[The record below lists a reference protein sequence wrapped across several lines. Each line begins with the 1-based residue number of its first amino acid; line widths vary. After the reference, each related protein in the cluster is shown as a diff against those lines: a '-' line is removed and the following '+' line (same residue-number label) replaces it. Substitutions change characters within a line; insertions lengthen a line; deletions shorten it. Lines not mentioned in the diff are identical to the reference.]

1 MEDIGASIRSH
12 ASSFTPKEETK
23 IMFDNSREDKELNQM
38 HESGSEE
45 TEYEELDPRVQD
57 ELEKLNIC
65 TDKINEFEL
74 QLEEANAVFRTLLT
88 DSTHQLKMSSSKV
101 GAANIE
107 KARPYYEALDVSNK
121 AQKECQ
127 SAATNYQRASGIHA
141 AAKET
146 ISLAEERFTEKKANA
161 FSTSDQ
167 GSIKFVP
174 PLNHEGRSEIDSVG
188 LGPDQCP
195 IMFDRYC
202 RSLH

>member
-1 MEDIGASIRSH
+1 MEDIGVSIRSH

-88 DSTHQLKMSSSKV
+88 GT
-101 GAANIE
+101 
-107 KARPYYEALDVSNK
+107 
-121 AQKECQ
+121 
-127 SAATNYQRASGIHA
+127 
-141 AAKET
+141 
-146 ISLAEERFTEKKANA
+146 
-161 FSTSDQ
+161 
-167 GSIKFVP
+167 
-174 PLNHEGRSEIDSVG
+174 
-188 LGPDQCP
+188 
-195 IMFDRYC
+195 
-202 RSLH
+202 